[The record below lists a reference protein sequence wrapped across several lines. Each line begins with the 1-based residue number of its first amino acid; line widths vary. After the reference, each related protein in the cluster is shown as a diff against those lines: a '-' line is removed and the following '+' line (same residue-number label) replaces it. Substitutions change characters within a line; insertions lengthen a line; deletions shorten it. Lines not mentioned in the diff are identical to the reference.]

1 MDADRWQRLNDLFH
15 AALERDPATRDAFL
29 EAACADDAALRGEAQ
44 SLLRAYADPS
54 VLDRPAAAMDP
65 GDALI
70 GRRLGPY
77 RIESLIGRGGMGV
90 VYRGL
95 DTRLRRPV
103 AVKALPPAFTH
114 DRQLRE
120 RLRREAMAAAA
131 LSHPGIATVFALEEF
146 DGQLYLVCEYVPG
159 LALAAMTAARGGT
172 IPIDEVLPIAVNV
185 ARALGA
191 AHAGGVV
198 HRDLKPDN
206 VILTPDGGVK
216 VVDFGLA
223 RFEPGGGGPDAG
235 APLTR
240 PGGAPGTPGYVAPE
254 ILRGGP
260 ADARADQFSFGV
272 LLYELVAGRHPFR
285 GADDGSTAARV
296 LEADPP
302 AIEPVRPDCPAA
314 LARVIMTCLAKDPRD
329 RYPGAEALSA
339 DLDEIASPGT
349 PAAEPLSAPP
359 GGRPPRRGETSSP
372 LWWWRFHQVAVSAL
386 YGAALCP
393 LWLMRQ
399 SVPGGW
405 GLAAFVA
412 GAAIVGAAA
421 NVRLH
426 LWFTSRVYPAE
437 LAEQRRRTSAWRR
450 LSDAAFA
457 ILLLSVAAVL
467 VPSQGLW
474 AALFIAMAISVAVIA
489 YVMEPATTRA
499 AFPHG

>member
-1 MDADRWQRLNDLFH
+1 MDADRWRRLNDLFH

-54 VLDRPAAAMDP
+54 VLDRPAAAMDT

-223 RFEPGGGGPDAG
+223 RFGG
-235 APLTR
+235 
-240 PGGAPGTPGYVAPE
+240 
-254 ILRGGP
+254 
-260 ADARADQFSFGV
+260 S
-272 LLYELVAGRHPFR
+272 
-285 GADDGSTAARV
+285 S
-296 LEADPP
+296 
-302 AIEPVRPDCPAA
+302 PAA
-314 LARVIMTCLAKDPRD
+314 AD
-329 RYPGAEALSA
+329 R
-339 DLDEIASPGT
+339 T
-349 PAAEPLSAPP
+349 PA
-359 GGRPPRRGETSSP
+359 RR
-372 LWWWRFHQVAVSAL
+372 
-386 YGAALCP
+386 
-393 LWLMRQ
+393 
-399 SVPGGW
+399 
-405 GLAAFVA
+405 
-412 GAAIVGAAA
+412 
-421 NVRLH
+421 
-426 LWFTSRVYPAE
+426 
-437 LAEQRRRTSAWRR
+437 
-450 LSDAAFA
+450 
-457 ILLLSVAAVL
+457 
-467 VPSQGLW
+467 
-474 AALFIAMAISVAVIA
+474 
-489 YVMEPATTRA
+489 
-499 AFPHG
+499 